1 MENFKISKNY
11 LVEICQSCRMSS
23 EVTVTDANQ
32 NKFEKWCYRSNF
44 FAELR
49 ETKSQDEQEKESQGE

>member
-1 MENFKISKNY
+1 
-11 LVEICQSCRMSS
+11 MST